1 MSFLGK
7 KTYGGDG
14 DDKGYDV
21 RKEYNS
27 FLLLGSTSSYGNG
40 GHDIW
45 LLNIDH
51 NGNEIWNNTYGSSNN
66 EYGRSIINTEDEGY
80 LIFATSES
88 FGNDNTDL
96 HNIKVDSVGSQQWI
110 KSFGG
115 FYGKNG
121 NVLQKSPIGG
131 YILISS
137 RYSFNNN
144 SYNMWLIKMDLN
156 GDTEWTKTFGGLK
169 NDYGFSIATT
179 LDGGY
184 VITGGT
190 ESYGF
195 ENADFSDLWFLKT
208 DIDGNTLYP

>member
-1 MSFLGK
+1 MFDEKNQEQVVEETLEASEIQNVEKASADDASTTTADNVAEIADYLNPELFNDI
-7 KTYGGDG
+7 KTLSDS
-14 DDKGYDV
+14 DLD
-21 RKEYNS
+21 E
-27 FLLLGSTSSYGNG
+27 
-40 GHDIW
+40 
-45 LLNIDH
+45 
-51 NGNEIWNNTYGSSNN
+51 SSNPTIVSDEIEKKYSN
-66 EYGRSIINTEDEGY
+66 TFGDISEHSLIEGR
-80 LIFATSES
+80 
-88 FGNDNTDL
+88 
-96 HNIKVDSVGSQQWI
+96 VVGSQQWI

-144 SYNMWLIKMDLN
+144 AYNMWLIKMDLN

-208 DIDGNTLYP
+208 DINGNTLYP